1 MEIKNKKAYFDYEIL
16 KEIEAGI
23 ELIGTEVKSVRKG
36 SVDLKDSFV
45 NIKKNEAFLL
55 NSYIAHYEEANIF
68 NHDERRTRKLL
79 LHKSEIKKLGEEKA
93 LDGISLIP
101 LKMYFKNGKVKVLIG
116 IGKGKKLHD
125 KRESLKKKDLERE
138 QRYYRTI

>member
-36 SVDLKDSFV
+36 SADLKDSFV

-55 NSYIAHYEEANIF
+55 NTYIARYEEANIF

-79 LHKSEIKKLGEEKA
+79 LHKSEIKRLGEEKA

-138 QRYYRTI
+138 QRLYK

>member
-55 NSYIAHYEEANIF
+55 NTYIAHYEEAHIF
-68 NHDERRTRKLL
+68 NHEERRTRKLL
-79 LHKSEIKKLGEEKA
+79 LHKQEIKRLGEEKA
-93 LDGISLIP
+93 LEGISLIP

-125 KRESLKKKDLERE
+125 KREALKKKDLERE
-138 QRYYRTI
+138 QRLYK

>member
-1 MEIKNKKAYFDYEIL
+1 MEIKNRKAYFDYEIL

-23 ELIGTEVKSVRKG
+23 ELIGTEVKSIRKG

-45 NIKKNEAFLL
+45 NIKKNEAYLL
-55 NSYIAHYEEANIF
+55 NAYIAHYEEANQF

-79 LHKSEIKKLGEEKA
+79 LHKAEIKKLADEKA

-101 LKMYFKNGKVKVLIG
+101 IKMYFKNGKVKLLIAVAR
-116 IGKGKKLHD
+116 GKKLHD
-125 KRESLKKKDLERE
+125 KRQALKKKDLERE
-138 QRYYRTI
+138 QRYYG

>member
-45 NIKKNEAFLL
+45 TFKNNEAFML

-68 NHDERRTRKLL
+68 NHEERRTRKLL
-79 LHKSEIKKLGEEKA
+79 LHKAEIKRLKEEKA
-93 LDGISLIP
+93 LEGISLVP

-116 IGKGKKLHD
+116 VGKGKKLHD
-125 KRESLKKKDLERE
+125 KREALKKKDLEKE
-138 QRYYRTI
+138 QRYYK